1 MTEADP
7 YADLKQHSMTP
18 EMQATLVTVPR
29 KVQKR
34 QEHFIKVPWT
44 WVEQLATARYTATYR
59 VALHILYRH
68 WKDGGKPFA
77 LSNGLMSKAGVE
89 RRAKWRGLMELE
101 RLGLVAIERRQ
112 RKSPLITVLTKS

>member
-1 MTEADP
+1 MTEDDP
-7 YADLKQHSMTP
+7 HADLKQHIMTP
-18 EMQATLVTVPR
+18 EMQATLVVVPR

-34 QEHFIKVPWT
+34 REHFVKVPRT
-44 WVEQLATARYTATYR
+44 WVERLATARYTATYR

-77 LSNGLMSKAGVE
+77 LPNGMMSREGVE

-112 RKSPLITVLTKS
+112 RKSPLITVLLKS